1 MAFEFNLAGKLKTSC
16 KKQYT
21 VLLGT
26 VWQQRDR
33 RQISILTLSE
43 IKRINLLPFPLKSWE
58 NLLFPENFRG
68 EWMNQL
74 A

>member
-1 MAFEFNLAGKLKTSC
+1 MAFEFNLAGKLKTSY

-26 VWQQRDR
+26 VWQQRNR

-43 IKRINLLPFPLKSWE
+43 IKRIN
-58 NLLFPENFRG
+58 
-68 EWMNQL
+68 
-74 A
+74 